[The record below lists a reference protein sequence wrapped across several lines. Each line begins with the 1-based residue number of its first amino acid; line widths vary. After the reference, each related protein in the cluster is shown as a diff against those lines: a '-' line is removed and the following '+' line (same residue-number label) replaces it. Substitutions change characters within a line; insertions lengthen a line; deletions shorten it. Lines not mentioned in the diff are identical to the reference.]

1 MDPNRIA
8 ALENMAEEVKN
19 LTESPLYEYRQA
31 HNYSMVFGE
40 GSPQAA
46 IMFIG
51 EAPGENE
58 AKTGR
63 PFVGASGRLLNDMLS
78 SIGLNREDVY
88 ITNIVKDRP
97 PENRDPTTAEIKL
110 YQPFLL
116 RQIELIQP
124 RVIATLGRFA
134 MDFVLNQFNLPE
146 KGQKI
151 SALHGRLLQGNTSYG
166 PISIIP
172 LFHPAAA
179 LYTRDREATLRS
191 DFQILKQ
198 FTGQS

>member
-1 MDPNRIA
+1 MDQNRSA
-8 ALENMAEEVKN
+8 ALEKMAEEVRN
-19 LTESPLYEYRQA
+19 LRESPLYEYRQA
-31 HNYSMVFGE
+31 HHYSMVFGE
-40 GSPQAA
+40 GSPHAA
-46 IMFIG
+46 VMFIG
-51 EAPGENE
+51 EAPGQTE

-63 PFVGASGRLLNDMLS
+63 PFVGAAGRLLNDLLS
-78 SIGLNREDVY
+78 SIGLNREAVY

-97 PENRDPTTAEIKL
+97 PENRDPTPAEIQL

-151 SALHGRLLQGNTSYG
+151 SVLHGKLLQAQTSYG
-166 PISIIP
+166 SISVVP
-172 LFHPAAA
+172 LFHPAVA
-179 LYTRDREATLRS
+179 LYTRDKEATLRS
-191 DFQILKQ
+191 DFQVLKQ
-198 FTGQS
+198 FTGPV